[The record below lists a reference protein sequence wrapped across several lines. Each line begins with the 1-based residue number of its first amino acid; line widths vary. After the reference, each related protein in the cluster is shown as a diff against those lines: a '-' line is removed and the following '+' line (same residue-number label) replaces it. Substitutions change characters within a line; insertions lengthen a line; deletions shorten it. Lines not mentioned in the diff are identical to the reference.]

1 MNACAL
7 CFGEVLWDCLPNA
20 RLPGGAPLN
29 VAYHLNKL
37 GIEATI
43 VSAVGKDTAGN
54 EMLAHITRCGLRT
67 TFVRHHPTLP
77 TGTVPVTLDDAG
89 HASYTIEENVA
100 WDDIGANPK
109 LPSVGAIVHGSLAA
123 RSAANR
129 EALKELLARPDTL
142 RVMDVNLRPPFDD
155 HARVLEFASLADW
168 LKVNASELSQL
179 TGIPAG
185 ADPSDGVRELTARTG
200 VKRVCVTAGETGA
213 WLFDDGKSHF
223 SPGLKVNVVD
233 TVGAGDAFTAAL
245 VAGLLY
251 GEEPEMIL
259 GRACRLGALVSSLIG
274 GQPEYDVATLRM
286 DMPFQLR
293 RGV

>member
-1 MNACAL
+1 MNARAL

-43 VSAVGKDTAGN
+43 ISAVGRDALGD
-54 EMLAHITRCGLRT
+54 ELLAHIERCGLST
-67 TFVRHHPTLP
+67 AFVNRHPTLP
-77 TGTVPVTLDDAG
+77 TGTVPVSLDDLG

-100 WDDIGANPK
+100 WDDIGK
-109 LPSVGAIVHGSLAA
+109 RTDLPPVGAIVFGSLAS
-123 RSAANR
+123 RSPANR
-129 EALKELLARPDTL
+129 DALLDLLARPDTL

-155 HARVLEFASLADW
+155 ADRALELAAHADW
-168 LKVNASELSQL
+168 LKVNLSELSQL
-179 TGIPAG
+179 TGVTVED
-185 ADPSDGVRELTARTG
+185 DPSHAAQSLSSRTG
-200 VKRVCVTAGETGA
+200 VKRICVTGGAAGA
-213 WLFDDGKSHF
+213 WLIDDGTQHF
-223 SPGLKVNVVD
+223 SPGLHVNVVD

-251 GEEPEMIL
+251 GEEPAMFL

-274 GQPEYDVATLRM
+274 GQPDYDVATLRM
-286 DMPFQLR
+286 DVPFQLR
-293 RGV
+293 GGV